1 MKIKRNESEKKQ
13 QQPKKK
19 LSSLYILAVVA
30 IVILLFIFFLWQQ
43 KTHNFLTTDTDY
55 NNKIVPNDISTTNP
69 PPPNKTT
76 RKEISIKNYSDNQ
89 EPSDL
94 PLTQVE
100 ATSTSSPST
109 TNSNAPATS
118 STGDIDNTVSPGSTS
133 NSALEGPGGFTKKC
147 SDSTEIIKI
156 FYKHLDTQ
164 EYMKSYGLA
173 KDSEEHFTQLIQKLL
188 DNPPVVSGE
197 TNDLFT
203 ILQNTAHFFRV
214 IGKDNIMIL
223 KGILDREKDQ
233 FENVLYNFYS
243 IFQTPS
249 CPENSFNLSVS
260 ETSLYDYAGFFLN
273 TMGGRLYLF
282 RRDSMSRMVVSYYA
296 ILLIDQANKEARNKH
311 GIEIITAIDQ
321 LIIEMEANSN
331 QLKFEQLYL
340 DNLYNLKELYQ

>member
-1 MKIKRNESEKKQ
+1 MKIKRNESKKKQ
-13 QQPKKK
+13 QPPKEKS
-19 LSSLYILAVVA
+19 SSLYIVAVVI

-43 KTHNFLTTDTDY
+43 KTFNFLATDTD
-55 NNKIVPNDISTTNP
+55 NNNNINSNDTSITNL

-76 RKEISIKNYSDNQ
+76 SQEISTKNYSDNQ
-89 EPSDL
+89 EPPGL
-94 PLTQVE
+94 PLTQAE
-100 ATSTSSPST
+100 STPSPSYSTTVSNTPST
-109 TNSNAPATS
+109 TDMDKAVGA
-118 STGDIDNTVSPGSTS
+118 GLTS
-133 NSALEGPGGFTKKC
+133 NSALEETGVFTKKC
-147 SDSTEIIKI
+147 SDSTKIIKD
-156 FYKHLDTQ
+156 FYKHLDTR
-164 EYMKSYGLA
+164 EYMKSYGLT
-173 KDSEEHFTQLIQKLL
+173 KGSEEHFTELIQKLL

-197 TNDLFT
+197 TDDLFT

-233 FENVLYNFYS
+233 FESVLYHFYS
-243 IFQTPS
+243 IFHTPS
-249 CPENSFNLSVS
+249 CPENSFNLRVS

-321 LIIEMEANSN
+321 LIIEMEATSN

-340 DNLYNLKELYQ
+340 DNLYKLKELYQ